1 MEWVT
6 NLFRCPEPAPPA
18 AEASPWHCDDGAS
31 LANAVSAVG
40 VDGHVE
46 TTVTVGKREAFSGS
60 VDARGLRALLIALP
74 MVSADTATVAFTGYS
89 GVFYRGGG
97 GKPVDEYI

>member
-1 MEWVT
+1 MLSARVAPC
-6 NLFRCPEPAPPA
+6 LFYARARVVVV
-18 AEASPWHCDDGAS
+18 HHGAS

-46 TTVTVGKREAFSGS
+46 TTVTVGKRVAFSGS